1 MTKSKLLWVIRRPKV
16 FQFCILLTLAI
27 IQIIRKPV
35 PTHHGHVCAMVNYK
49 IYDICQKYLREGK
62 KRDKLKDLQQK

>member
-16 FQFCILLTLAI
+16 FQFCILLTPAI

-35 PTHHGHVCAMVNYK
+35 PTHHGHVCAMVKSTTRYMPK
-49 IYDICQKYLREGK
+49 IST
-62 KRDKLKDLQQK
+62 